1 MWEEPLGLSA
11 GYAWPQHSVHRG
23 RLHMMLLATVRERL
37 GPDAVRTGLGG
48 SVRVFRQPRR
58 CEVG

>member
-1 MWEEPLGLSA
+1 
-11 GYAWPQHSVHRG
+11 
-23 RLHMMLLATVRERL
+23 MMLLATVRERL